1 MDASAAVFVGAERV
15 PGAARAKFCGVEMR
29 SSDTEDP
36 ANLTELLTET
46 RIILPGT
53 EVFLAFLMTL
63 PFSSRFGAMDGEQ
76 RLVYLSTF
84 FATLLAVACFVAPA
98 AYHRI
103 ARPIRHKAR
112 FKVFANTFIVGGL
125 AFASIAFVLV
135 THLVTSVVSPSA
147 STVATAVMAVV
158 ILTLWWVVPLVRAH
172 DLLERSE
179 HSPKRPQRST
189 GLDRGGRPA

>member
-1 MDASAAVFVGAERV
+1 MAITAG
-15 PGAARAKFCGVEMR
+15 
-29 SSDTEDP
+29 DTEDP
-36 ANLTELLTET
+36 SNLTELLSET

-53 EVFLAFLMTL
+53 EVFLGFLMTL
-63 PFSSRFGAMDGEQ
+63 PFTNRFGALNDEE

-125 AFASIAFVLV
+125 AFASAAFVLV
-135 THLVTSVVSPSA
+135 TYLVTSVVAPGIKAASSA
-147 STVATAVMAVV
+147 LMAVV
-158 ILTLWWVVPLVRAH
+158 ILTLWWVVPLARMH
-172 DLLERSE
+172 DHFGPREK
-179 HSPKRPQRST
+179 PT
-189 GLDRGGRPA
+189 GLDRKSRPA

>member
-1 MDASAAVFVGAERV
+1 MEIPAGDDDDA
-15 PGAARAKFCGVEMR
+15 
-29 SSDTEDP
+29 

-53 EVFLAFLMTL
+53 EVFLAFLMTM
-63 PFSSRFGAMDGEQ
+63 PFTARFGLLDDSQ
-76 RLVYLSTF
+76 RLVFMSTF

-112 FKVFANTFIVGGL
+112 FKVFANRFIVAGL
-125 AFASIAFVLV
+125 AFASVAFVLV
-135 THLVTSVVSPSA
+135 TYLVTSVVAP
-147 STVATAVMAVV
+147 TARTIAAAAMAVV

-172 DLLERSE
+172 DFLGGRGE
-179 HSPKRPQRST
+179 ST
-189 GLDRGGRPA
+189 GLDRRGRPA

>member
-1 MDASAAVFVGAERV
+1 MEIREGNESADEA
-15 PGAARAKFCGVEMR
+15 
-29 SSDTEDP
+29 

-53 EVFLAFLMTL
+53 EVFLGFLMTL
-63 PFSSRFGAMDGEQ
+63 PFTARFAELDAEQ

-112 FKVFANTFIVGGL
+112 FKVFANSFIVAGL
-125 AFASIAFVLV
+125 AFASASFVLV
-135 THLVTSVVSPSA
+135 TYLVTSVVAPHTKTLA
-147 STVATAVMAVV
+147 AAVMSVV
-158 ILTLWWVVPLVRAH
+158 ILTLWWVVPLIRAH
-172 DLLERSE
+172 DFIPSRR
-179 HSPKRPQRST
+179 RPS